1 MLATVVKL
9 IARRLLAAIPILL
22 VVSALLFCVLRL
34 LPVDPAAMS
43 LPPNATIEEVE
54 AKRREMGLDK
64 PLPQQYLI
72 WLADALHGDFGRS
85 IALRREAGSLVAAT
99 LPATIQLALCAMV
112 IAGVLGVGGGLL
124 LFHVR
129 GTLLEPVA
137 DLLSVLLLSIPEFL
151 WGLILL
157 FVFGVALQLLPFT
170 GEVSPGL
177 PIPHVTGFLLLDS
190 LLVGR
195 LDVFLSAC
203 SHLILPAVA
212 LGLAF
217 SPTIMRVLRSS
228 LFDIYHEDY
237 IAQARLRGLSK
248 SRILLRHAL
257 KNASLPTLTLAG
269 VQFGILFSG
278 TLLVEVIYSYP
289 GMGNLM
295 VDAVRNADLPLIQ
308 AIGLTYC
315 IVVLIVNTMIDGL
328 YIVLNPKLSQ
338 GPIDR
343 RYRAAFALGVGAKVA
358 VGDRVA
364 ETNVHRRPRA
374 PSVP

>member
-1 MLATVVKL
+1 MTAIVLKL

-22 VVSALLFCVLRL
+22 IVSALLFCILRV

-72 WLADALHGDFGRS
+72 WLVGALHGDFGRS
-85 IALRREAGSLVAAT
+85 IALRRDAGELVVAT
-99 LPATIQLALCAMV
+99 LPATIQLAACAMA
-112 IAGVLGVGGGLL
+112 IAAMLGLGGGLL
-124 LFHVR
+124 LFRLR
-129 GTLLEPVA
+129 GTPFEPLA
-137 DLLSVLLLSIPEFL
+137 DLASIVLLSIPEFL

-157 FVFGVALQLLPFT
+157 FVFGVLLQWLPFT
-170 GEVSPGL
+170 GQVSPGL
-177 PIPHVTGFLLLDS
+177 PLPHITGFLLLDS

-203 SHLILPAVA
+203 RHLILPAVA

-228 LFDIYHEDY
+228 LFDVYLEDY
-237 IAQARLRGLSK
+237 ILQARLRGLSE
-248 SRILLRHAL
+248 RHVLLGHAL

-308 AIGLTYC
+308 TIGLTYC
-315 IVVLIVNTMIDGL
+315 IVVLSINTAVDGL
-328 YIVLNPKLSQ
+328 YVVLNPKL
-338 GPIDR
+338 
-343 RYRAAFALGVGAKVA
+343 
-358 VGDRVA
+358 RV
-364 ETNVHRRPRA
+364 R
-374 PSVP
+374 

>member
-1 MLATVVKL
+1 MVAIVVKL

-237 IAQARLRGLSK
+237 IAQARLRGLSE

-328 YIVLNPKLSQ
+328 YIVLNPKL
-338 GPIDR
+338 R
-343 RYRAAFALGVGAKVA
+343 L
-358 VGDRVA
+358 
-364 ETNVHRRPRA
+364 H
-374 PSVP
+374 

>member
-1 MLATVVKL
+1 MIVTIVKL
-9 IARRLLAAIPILL
+9 IWRRLLAAIPILL

-43 LPPNATIEEVE
+43 LPPTATIAEIE
-54 AKRREMGLDK
+54 AQRREMGLDR
-64 PLPQQYLI
+64 PLPQQYAI
-72 WLADALHGDFGRS
+72 WLGDALHADFGRS
-85 IALRREAGSLVAAT
+85 IALHREAGSLVAAT
-99 LPATIQLALCAMV
+99 LPATIELAVVAMV
-112 IAGVLGVGGGLL
+112 LAAILGIGGGLL

-129 GTLLEPVA
+129 GTVLEPVA
-137 DLLSVLLLSIPEFL
+137 DLISILLLSIPEFL

-157 FVFGVALQLLPFT
+157 FVFGVALHLLPFT
-170 GEVSPGL
+170 GEVAPNL
-177 PIPHVTGFLLLDS
+177 PLPHVTGFLLVDA

-203 SHLILPAVA
+203 QHLILPAFA

-228 LFDIYHEDY
+228 LFDVYHEDY
-237 IAQARLRGLSK
+237 IQQARLRGVSERK
-248 SRILLRHAL
+248 ILLGHAF

-315 IVVLIVNTMIDGL
+315 IVVLLINTVVDSL
-328 YIVLNPKLSQ
+328 YVVLNPKL
-338 GPIDR
+338 
-343 RYRAAFALGVGAKVA
+343 
-358 VGDRVA
+358 RVA
-364 ETNVHRRPRA
+364 
-374 PSVP
+374 

>member
-1 MLATVVKL
+1 MLATVLKL

-34 LPVDPAAMS
+34 LPVDSAAMS

-85 IALRREAGSLVAAT
+85 IALRRDAASLVAAT

-112 IAGVLGVGGGLL
+112 IAGILGVGGGLL
-124 LFHVR
+124 LFHLR
-129 GTLLEPVA
+129 GSWLEPVA
-137 DLLSVLLLSIPEFL
+137 DLFSVLLLLIPEFL

-237 IAQARLRGLSK
+237 IAQARLRGLSE

-278 TLLVEVIYSYP
+278 TLLIEVIYSYP

-315 IVVLIVNTMIDGL
+315 VMVLIINTTVDGL
-328 YIVLNPKLSQ
+328 YVVLNPKL
-338 GPIDR
+338 
-343 RYRAAFALGVGAKVA
+343 
-358 VGDRVA
+358 RV
-364 ETNVHRRPRA
+364 R
-374 PSVP
+374 